1 MNNIILDNY
10 IDDITI
16 NKDSRL
22 DIVGLKEKLDL
33 NIKINKDVTFIFNL
47 FVISNNNDININ
59 VTLYDN
65 SKFIF
70 NNSFIAKSTYNLN
83 IDTNLMGNNIT
94 TNVNIRGINEKNGK
108 ININMNGYDKKGTKS
123 NVLNEYA
130 KIINKGKQSNII
142 IPNLL
147 VDTNDVVANHGAS
160 IGCINKEELFYLESK
175 GLDKESATKLIEN
188 GYILSIMDNKIKDAI
203 NEQL

>member
-1 MNNIILDNY
+1 
-10 IDDITI
+10 
-16 NKDSRL
+16 
-22 DIVGLKEKLDL
+22 
-33 NIKINKDVTFIFNL
+33 
-47 FVISNNNDININ
+47 
-59 VTLYDN
+59 
-65 SKFIF
+65 
-70 NNSFIAKSTYNLN
+70 
-83 IDTNLMGNNIT
+83 MGNNIT